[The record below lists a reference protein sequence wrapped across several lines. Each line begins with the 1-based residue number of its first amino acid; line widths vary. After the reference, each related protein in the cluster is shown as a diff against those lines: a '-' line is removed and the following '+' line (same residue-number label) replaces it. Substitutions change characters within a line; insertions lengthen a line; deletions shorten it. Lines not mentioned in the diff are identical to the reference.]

1 MAFRKLKRQEEKIEL
16 VSLIDMIFILLVFF
30 LVTSYV
36 IKLPLQ
42 ERSVYIP
49 TPENVLGRA
58 QIMIQIIHDD
68 RFFWLDENAANVVEQ
83 IESDYGYFSEK
94 KLQDQVLSALMNR
107 NMMDYSQMAEKIA
120 LLKERANAD
129 PNVKYFVLIRCPN
142 EIPYAVILEVISEL
156 TDTRFRNIQYGCVA
170 GSLRDIQNASQI
182 TTIYE
187 TDEQG
192 GRRKNIRITF

>member
-1 MAFRKLKRQEEKIEL
+1 MAFRKLKRKEERIEL

-58 QIMIQIIHDD
+58 QIMIQIINDD
-68 RFFWLDENAANVVEQ
+68 RFFWLDETAANTVEK

-94 KLQDQVLSALMNR
+94 KLQGQVLSALMNKNVMNR
-107 NMMDYSQMAEKIA
+107 SQMVEKIA
-120 LLKERANAD
+120 QLKDRANTD

-142 EIPYAVILEVISEL
+142 ELPYSVILEVISEL
-156 TDTRFRNIQYGCVA
+156 TDTHFRNIQYGCVA
-170 GSLRDIQNASQI
+170 GSLGDIQNATQI
-182 TTIYE
+182 TTVYE